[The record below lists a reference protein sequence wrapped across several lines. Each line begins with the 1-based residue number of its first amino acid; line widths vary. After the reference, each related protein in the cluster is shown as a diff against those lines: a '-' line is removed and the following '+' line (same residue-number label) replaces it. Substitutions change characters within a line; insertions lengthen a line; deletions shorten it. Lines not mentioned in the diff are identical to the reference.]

1 MDKKKKV
8 LIILLVFVLLFG
20 GASVLYKQLG
30 KMQMQTSCPLKRML
44 LLRNRMIKTKQRMKG
59 RWRLI

>member
-30 KMQMQTSCPLKRML
+30 KNADANQLSCH
-44 LLRNRMIKTKQRMKG
+44 I
-59 RWRLI
+59 